1 MKLSQLYSEHIYLTN
16 SHTAKRS
23 KRWLIGSWICLSDLR
38 KVAEKLHSSNCDDS
52 TQKQDKSHE
61 RSPCSPHALT
71 TARPY
76 TADLLLVEVV
86 KMHIFL
92 SSLTALSAYSFFVYI
107 YKELDQNA
115 LLVYR
120 SHSFYLEIMI
130 QKKKK
135 KKTSPRE
142 CYLISPTVC
151 CLFFC
156 KVGLCNCN
164 EALERTMWWLCERCV
179 GKWCAF
185 YTTELIVFKPIRLI
199 IC

>member
-38 KVAEKLHSSNCDDS
+38 KVAEKLHSSNCDDT

-92 SSLTALSAYSFFVYI
+92 SSLTALSADSFFVYI

-135 KKTSPRE
+135 KKLAPGSVIWYHLQFAV
-142 CYLISPTVC
+142 CFSVKSDYATVMKRWKGQC
-151 CLFFC
+151 DGY
-156 KVGLCNCN
+156 VN
-164 EALERTMWWLCERCV
+164 AVLENGV
-179 GKWCAF
+179 HF
-185 YTTELIVFKPIRLI
+185 IQQN
-199 IC
+199 